1 MGGAKFTAGAGT
13 RHQRKHSSGISSHL
27 HDALDAATLLRE
39 RCGRILT
46 VGCDSPC
53 VFSPHSASP
62 ITLVHTDLF
71 PSPSTAS
78 YQLYGC
84 ESLPCRTTFSN
95 DSVSLSLVSL
105 CSFSSL
111 FCLLVL
117 IFGNLSIPHLFGSWA
132 HGHAR
137 AAGVLL

>member
-1 MGGAKFTAGAGT
+1 MRMGKVEMISVRKMRPTLSLSSSSGGLGSLDRIGSRGARPAIIIHLVNRNPPKFTAGAGT

-46 VGCDSPC
+46 VGGDSSC

-62 ITLVHTDLF
+62 FTLVHTDLF

-78 YQLYGC
+78 YQLYG
-84 ESLPCRTTFSN
+84 
-95 DSVSLSLVSL
+95 
-105 CSFSSL
+105 
-111 FCLLVL
+111 
-117 IFGNLSIPHLFGSWA
+117 
-132 HGHAR
+132 
-137 AAGVLL
+137 